1 MVKLTTKDL
10 KEEIKKARPN
20 VKDSTIKMYESNLK
34 KLQKM
39 FNVDNVGDWD
49 FLEDV
54 EAVKDKIKNLHY
66 TSQRNYYN
74 SIIILLMA
82 LNSDKKHDKLINKY
96 NTMRDDLNKQYEDD
110 NATGK
115 ISDKQKANFV
125 DIKVVKEGIET
136 MGKELKDKKFKKAD
150 NLSAKDKTLLMVYIL
165 FQIHIRL
172 PLRNDLAGAQAI
184 TKRQYTKLSTED
196 KKKDNY
202 LVVEKGKMFLAINKF
217 KTQRKFEA
225 LNIDIPKD
233 LEKLLRTYIRI
244 NGMGVLFKSSTGKP
258 LTRNALTQ
266 LLIKYSKKYMDGKSI
281 STTMLRKIVLSDKF
295 GELKKEQKEMSKIT
309 GHSVETMNNVYVKEK
324 ETDGKEDKS

>member
-1 MVKLTTKDL
+1 MTSLKTTDL

-39 FNVDNVGDWD
+39 FNAKEPGDWD
-49 FLEDV
+49 FLKDV
-54 EAVKDKIKNLHY
+54 EDVKDKIKHLHY

-82 LNSDKKHDKLINKY
+82 LNSEKKQDKLLSKY
-96 NTMRDDLNKQYEDD
+96 NTMRDNLNKQYEDD

-125 DIKVVKEGIET
+125 DIQVVKDGIEA
-136 MGKELKDKKFKKAD
+136 MGKELKEKKFKKAD

-165 FQIHIRL
+165 NQIHIRL
-172 PLRNDLAGAQAI
+172 PLRNDLAQAQAI
-184 TKRQYTKLSTED
+184 TKRAYTKLSEED
-196 KKKDNY
+196 KKANNY
-202 LVVEKGKMFLAINKF
+202 LIVEKGKMFLAINKF
-217 KTQRKFEA
+217 KTSKKFEA

-244 NGMGVLFKSSTGKP
+244 NGMGVLFKTSTGAP
-258 LTRNALTQ
+258 LTRNALSQ
-266 LLIKYSKKYMDGKSI
+266 LLIKFSKKYMGGKSI

-295 GELKKEQKEMSKIT
+295 GDLKKEQKEMSKIT
-309 GHSVETMNNVYVKEK
+309 GHSVETMNNVYVKEGQ
-324 ETDGKEDKS
+324 GKEDKS